1 MRLFGQGER
10 IPWPV
15 PRPAPSVVPARL
27 ALPALNRPG
36 RDPDDFAGTETGFAA
51 CGILRK
57 ATDSQRQNMD
67 TDMPPFMLDTNKPA
81 GSRGMNFAK
90 AALPTM
96 TDLVPAPDPA
106 FASLNGSPPKLL
118 DQVRQAI
125 RLRHYSRR
133 TEAAYVA
140 WIRRFIVFHRK
151 RHPRELGE
159 REVTAFVS
167 SLASRG
173 VSASTQNQALSA
185 ILFLYAVVL
194 GQRLEWMNDIVRAQR
209 PARLP
214 VVMSRDEVS
223 SLLSRLHGPVWL
235 MASLMYG
242 AGLRLLECVELRVKD
257 LNFDRGELTIRDG
270 KGGKD
275 RVTMLPACMKRP
287 LADHLNRVK
296 AQHDADLAAGRGSV
310 ALPGSLRA
318 KYPSAPFEWAW
329 QWVFPATRSYFDRET
344 GERRRHHLHESV
356 LQRAVKDAAR
366 AAGISRPATPHSL
379 RHSFAT
385 HLLEAGYDIRTIQ
398 ELLGHRD
405 VSTTMIYTHVLNQG
419 GRGVRSPL
427 DQLGPRPG
435 GR

>member
-1 MRLFGQGER
+1 M
-10 IPWPV
+10 
-15 PRPAPSVVPARL
+15 A
-27 ALPALNRPG
+27 
-36 RDPDDFAGTETGFAA
+36 
-51 CGILRK
+51 
-57 ATDSQRQNMD
+57 
-67 TDMPPFMLDTNKPA
+67 
-81 GSRGMNFAK
+81 
-90 AALPTM
+90 
-96 TDLVPAPDPA
+96 DLVPAPY
-106 FASLNGSPPKLL
+106 ASPSGSSPKLL

-159 REVTAFVS
+159 PEVTAFVS
-167 SLASRG
+167 SLAARG
-173 VSASTQNQALSA
+173 VSASTQNQALNA
-185 ILFLYAVVL
+185 ILFLYSAVL
-194 GQRLEWMNDIVRAQR
+194 HQQLERMNEIVRAQR

-214 VVMSRDEVS
+214 VVLSRNEVS
-223 SLLSRLHGPVWL
+223 SLLSRLTGPVWL

-287 LADHLNRVK
+287 LADHLSRVK

-318 KYPSAPFEWAW
+318 KYPNAPFEWAW
-329 QWVFPATRSYFDRET
+329 QWVFPATRFYVDRET

-356 LQRAVKDAAR
+356 LQRAGKDAAP
-366 AAGISRPATPHSL
+366 AAGISRPATCHSL
-379 RHSFAT
+379 RHSFAM
-385 HLLEAGYDIRTIQ
+385 HLLESGYSIRTIQ
-398 ELLGHRD
+398 ELLGHSKM
-405 VSTTMIYTHVLNQG
+405 STTMIYAQMLNQS

-427 DQLGPRPG
+427 DFL
-435 GR
+435 